1 MAVQRRVAFLLFD
14 AVEVLDFAGPFEA
27 FGVTGWRS
35 PPSPFDVFTVAQS
48 RKPVMARNN
57 LSVNPDYDF
66 DSCPTPDVLVV
77 PGGPGARRELHN
89 PKMIDFIRS
98 KVGEADHVLSVCTG
112 ALLLA
117 QASLL
122 NGLHATTHFGSIDE
136 LRAMAPEATVHPEA
150 RGVDNGKIVLSTGV
164 SAGTDMALYMI
175 SRICDMET
183 AAETA
188 KFMQYDWRYR
198 EVDGNSIVR
207 QMAA

>member
-1 MAVQRRVAFLLFD
+1 
-14 AVEVLDFAGPFEA
+14 
-27 FGVTGWRS
+27 
-35 PPSPFDVFTVAQS
+35 
-48 RKPVMARNN
+48 
-57 LSVNPDYDF
+57 
-66 DSCPTPDVLVV
+66 
-77 PGGPGARRELHN
+77 
-89 PKMIDFIRS
+89 MIDFIRS
-98 KVGEADHVLSVCTG
+98 KVDDADHVLSVCTG

-117 QASLL
+117 QANLL

-136 LRAMAPEATVHPEA
+136 LRKMAPEATVHPDA

-175 SRICDMET
+175 SRICDLET

-198 EVDGNSIVR
+198 EVDGNSIIQ

>member
-27 FGVTGWRS
+27 FGVTGWRN
-35 PPSPFDVFTVAQS
+35 PPAPFDVFTVAQS
-48 RKPVMARNN
+48 LKPVMARNN

-66 DSCPTPDVLVV
+66 DSCPTPDVFVV

-98 KVGEADHVLSVCTG
+98 KVSEADHVLSVCTG

-117 QASLL
+117 QARLL
-122 NGLHATTHFGSIDE
+122 SGLHATTHFGAIDE
-136 LRAMAPEATVHPEA
+136 LREMAPDATVHPEA

-175 SRICDMET
+175 SQICGLET

-188 KFMQYDWRYR
+188 QFMQYDWRYR
-198 EVDGNSIVR
+198 DVDGNSIIR

>member
-1 MAVQRRVAFLLFD
+1 MVGSRRVAFLLFD

-27 FGVTGWRS
+27 FGVTGWRR
-35 PPSPFDVFTVAQS
+35 PPAPFDVFTVAQS

-66 DSCPTPDVLVV
+66 DSCPKPDLLVV

-89 PKMIDFIRS
+89 PLMIDFIRS
-98 KVGEADHVLSVCTG
+98 KVGEAEHVLSVCTG

-117 QASLL
+117 QAGLL
-122 NGLHATTHFGSIDE
+122 SGLHATTHFGAMDE
-136 LRAMAPEATVHPEA
+136 LREMAPDATVHPDA

-164 SAGTDMALYMI
+164 SAGTDMALYMV
-175 SRICDMET
+175 SRICGSET

-188 KFMQYDWRYR
+188 EFMQYDWRYR
-198 EVDGNSIVR
+198 DVDGNSIV
-207 QMAA
+207 QQVAA